1 MIVNY
6 ELQIFIVNKTF
17 LRYAPEKIK
26 NALSCLNASEKEFK
40 KGGIIYRAG
49 DAVTEIGLVEEG
61 SVNITV
67 NFYCGTS
74 NIFGHIAKG
83 EIFAETYAAIPNKKL
98 ICDVVAAENSKI
110 LFIDINKLINGTC
123 SSCGCHGIIIH
134 NLLQISA
141 EKNLKLSSRMLHTAP
156 KTVRG
161 RLLSYLTWQAAK
173 NESREFHIPFT
184 RQQLADYL
192 GVDRSVLSTELS
204 KMQRDGLINYR
215 KNDIKL
221 NNTLNSEEW
230 L

>member
-1 MIVNY
+1 MP
-6 ELQIFIVNKTF
+6 
-17 LRYAPEKIK
+17 PEKIK

-49 DAVTEIGLVEEG
+49 DTVTEIGLVEEG

-110 LFIDINKLINGTC
+110 LFLDINKLINETC
-123 SSCGCHGIIIH
+123 SSCGYHGIITTICA
-134 NLLQISA
+134 NFCGKEFKA
-141 EKNLKLSSRMLHTAP
+141 SSRMMHTAP

-173 NESREFHIPFT
+173 NESREFHIPFYAPSSCGLFGC
-184 RQQLADYL
+184 RP
-192 GVDRSVLSTELS
+192 
-204 KMQRDGLINYR
+204 QRAFHR
-215 KNDIKL
+215 AFQ
-221 NNTLNSEEW
+221 
-230 L
+230 

>member
-1 MIVNY
+1 MNY
-6 ELQIFIVNKTF
+6 EF
-17 LRYAPEKIK
+17 LSSTKLFCGMPPEKIK

-49 DAVTEIGLVEEG
+49 DTVTEIGLVEEG

>member
-1 MIVNY
+1 MP
-6 ELQIFIVNKTF
+6 
-17 LRYAPEKIK
+17 PEKIK

>member
-1 MIVNY
+1 MNY
-6 ELQIFIVNKTF
+6 EF
-17 LRYAPEKIK
+17 LSSTKLFCGMTPEKIK

-49 DAVTEIGLVEEG
+49 DTVTEIGLVEEG

-110 LFIDINKLINGTC
+110 LFLDINKLINGTC

-141 EKNLKLSSRMLHTAP
+141 EKNLKLSSRMMHTAP

-161 RLLSYLTWQAAK
+161 RLLSYLMWQAAK
-173 NESREFHIPFT
+173 SESREFNIPFT

-192 GVDRSVLSTELS
+192 GVDRSVLSAELS

>member
-1 MIVNY
+1 MNY
-6 ELQIFIVNKTF
+6 EF
-17 LRYAPEKIK
+17 LLSTKLFCGMPPEKIK
-26 NALSCLNASEKEFK
+26 NALSCLNSSEKEFK

-49 DAVTEIGLVEEG
+49 DTVTEIGLVEEG

-110 LFIDINKLINGTC
+110 LFLDINKLINGTC

-141 EKNLKLSSRMLHTAP
+141 EKNLKLSSRMMHTAP

>member
-1 MIVNY
+1 MNY
-6 ELQIFIVNKTF
+6 KF
-17 LRYAPEKIK
+17 LLSTKLFCGMPPEKIK
-26 NALSCLNASEKEFK
+26 NALSCLNSSEKEFK
-40 KGGIIYRAG
+40 RGGIIYRAG
-49 DAVTEIGLVEEG
+49 DTVTEIGLVEEG

-110 LFIDINKLINGTC
+110 LFLDINKLINGTC

-141 EKNLKLSSRMLHTAP
+141 EKNLKLSSRMMHTAP

>member
-1 MIVNY
+1 MNY
-6 ELQIFIVNKTF
+6 EF
-17 LRYAPEKIK
+17 LSSTKLFCGMPPEKIK
-26 NALSCLNASEKEFK
+26 NALSCLNSSEKEFK

-49 DAVTEIGLVEEG
+49 DTVTEIGLVEEG

-110 LFIDINKLINGTC
+110 LFLDINKLINGTC

-141 EKNLKLSSRMLHTAP
+141 EKNLKLSSRMMHTAP

>member
-1 MIVNY
+1 M
-6 ELQIFIVNKTF
+6 
-17 LRYAPEKIK
+17 
-26 NALSCLNASEKEFK
+26 
-40 KGGIIYRAG
+40 
-49 DAVTEIGLVEEG
+49 
-61 SVNITV
+61 
-67 NFYCGTS
+67 
-74 NIFGHIAKG
+74 
-83 EIFAETYAAIPNKKL
+83 
-98 ICDVVAAENSKI
+98 
-110 LFIDINKLINGTC
+110 
-123 SSCGCHGIIIH
+123 
-134 NLLQISA
+134 
-141 EKNLKLSSRMLHTAP
+141 MHTAP

>member
-1 MIVNY
+1 MP
-6 ELQIFIVNKTF
+6 
-17 LRYAPEKIK
+17 PEKIK

-49 DAVTEIGLVEEG
+49 DTVTEIGLVEEG

-141 EKNLKLSSRMLHTAP
+141 EKNLKLSSRMMHTAP

-204 KMQRDGLINYR
+204 KMQRDGLLNYR

>member
-1 MIVNY
+1 MP
-6 ELQIFIVNKTF
+6 
-17 LRYAPEKIK
+17 PEKIK
-26 NALSCLNASEKEFK
+26 NALSCLNSSEKEFK

-49 DAVTEIGLVEEG
+49 DTVTEIGLVEEG

-110 LFIDINKLINGTC
+110 LFLDINKLINGTC

-141 EKNLKLSSRMLHTAP
+141 EKNLKLSSRMMHTAP

>member
-1 MIVNY
+1 MNY
-6 ELQIFIVNKTF
+6 KF
-17 LRYAPEKIK
+17 LLSTKLFCGMPPEKIK
-26 NALSCLNASEKEFK
+26 NALSCLNSSEKEFK

-49 DAVTEIGLVEEG
+49 DTVTEIGLVEEG

-110 LFIDINKLINGTC
+110 LFLDINKLINGTC

-141 EKNLKLSSRMLHTAP
+141 EKNLKLSSRMMHTAP

>member
-1 MIVNY
+1 MNY
-6 ELQIFIVNKTF
+6 EF
-17 LRYAPEKIK
+17 LSSTKLFCGISSEKIK

-40 KGGIIYRAG
+40 KGGIIYRTG
-49 DAVTEIGLVEEG
+49 DTVTEIGLVEEG

-110 LFIDINKLINGTC
+110 LFLDINKLINGAC
-123 SSCGCHGIIIH
+123 SSCGYRGIIIH

-141 EKNLKLSSRMLHTAP
+141 EKNLKLSSRMMHTAP

>member
-1 MIVNY
+1 MNY
-6 ELQIFIVNKTF
+6 EF
-17 LRYAPEKIK
+17 LSSTKLFCGMPPEKIK
-26 NALSCLNASEKEFK
+26 NALSCLNASEKKFK

-49 DAVTEIGLVEEG
+49 DTVTEIGLVEEG

-110 LFIDINKLINGTC
+110 LFLDINKLINGTC

-141 EKNLKLSSRMLHTAP
+141 EKNLKLSSRMMHTAP

-161 RLLSYLTWQAAK
+161 RLLSYLMWQAAK
-173 NESREFHIPFT
+173 SESRKFHIPFT

-192 GVDRSVLSTELS
+192 GVDRSVLSAELS
-204 KMQRDGLINYR
+204 KMQRDWLINYR

>member
-1 MIVNY
+1 MNY
-6 ELQIFIVNKTF
+6 EF
-17 LRYAPEKIK
+17 LSSTKLFCGMPPEKIK

-49 DAVTEIGLVEEG
+49 DTVTEIGLVEEG

-204 KMQRDGLINYR
+204 KMQKDGLINYR

>member
-1 MIVNY
+1 MNY
-6 ELQIFIVNKTF
+6 EF
-17 LRYAPEKIK
+17 LSSTKLFCGMPPEKIK

-49 DAVTEIGLVEEG
+49 DTVTEIGLVEEG

-110 LFIDINKLINGTC
+110 LFIDINKLINDTC
-123 SSCGCHGIIIH
+123 NSCGYHGIIIH

-141 EKNLKLSSRMLHTAP
+141 EKNLKLSSRMMHTAP

>member
-1 MIVNY
+1 MNY
-6 ELQIFIVNKTF
+6 EF
-17 LRYAPEKIK
+17 LSSTKLFCGMPPEKIK

-49 DAVTEIGLVEEG
+49 DTVTEIGLVEEG

-110 LFIDINKLINGTC
+110 LFLDINKLINETC
-123 SSCGCHGIIIH
+123 SSCGYHGIIIH

-141 EKNLKLSSRMLHTAP
+141 EKNLKLSSRMMHTAP

-221 NNTLNSEEW
+221 NNTLNSKEW

>member
-1 MIVNY
+1 MNY
-6 ELQIFIVNKTF
+6 EF
-17 LRYAPEKIK
+17 LSSTKLFCGMPPEKIK

-49 DAVTEIGLVEEG
+49 DTVTEIGLVEEG

-110 LFIDINKLINGTC
+110 LFLDINKLINGTC

-141 EKNLKLSSRMLHTAP
+141 EKNLKLSSRMMHTAP

>member
-1 MIVNY
+1 MNY
-6 ELQIFIVNKTF
+6 KF
-17 LRYAPEKIK
+17 LLSTKLFCGMPPEKIK

>member
-1 MIVNY
+1 MNY
-6 ELQIFIVNKTF
+6 KF
-17 LRYAPEKIK
+17 LLSTKLFCGMPPEKIK

-49 DAVTEIGLVEEG
+49 DTVTEIGLVEEG

-141 EKNLKLSSRMLHTAP
+141 EKNLKLSSRMMHTAP

-204 KMQRDGLINYR
+204 KMQRDGLLNYR